1 MQKNLI
7 NYINKNFPNLGSE
20 INLRFELGEP
30 YDNGTDERINQVV
43 KRVTTLFEDTFNIDD
58 IIHVYI
64 EDWEIGTDVM
74 FGNTTPDYLYEL
86 IKQHKFDE
94 ITMYK
99 HDEDE
104 DNKGNTIQIEL
115 PYKVRTFS
123 SKLSSIPYKDILIGI
138 ANYEQGK
145 EPSIYQQVYFIN
157 MNKDI
162 IFYMYDDRGCIIFS
176 NAKEKLHY
184 LFVKHNDWLVD
195 YWREYFNNI
204 FN

>member
-1 MQKNLI
+1 MQKNVI
-7 NYINKNFPNLGSE
+7 NYIEENFPYLGNE

-30 YDNGTDERINQVV
+30 YDNGTDARINQVV
-43 KRVTTLFEDTFNIDD
+43 KRVTTLFEDTFSIDD
-58 IIHVYI
+58 MIHVYI

-99 HDEDE
+99 HDEEE
-104 DNKGNTIQIEL
+104 DNEGNTIQIER

-138 ANYEQGK
+138 ANYEQGR

-176 NAKEKLHY
+176 KTKEKLHY
-184 LFVKHNDWLVD
+184 LYEKYNDWLVD
-195 YWREYFNNI
+195 YWREYFDNI
-204 FN
+204 FK